1 MVAKDIKTFRDH
13 QYVQLANSS
22 LSGGADNYLLLCRVS
37 HYPFLVV
44 VVAAAVVVVLRFE
57 AEGDLH

>member
-1 MVAKDIKTFRDH
+1 VVAKDIKTFRDH
-13 QYVQLANSS
+13 QYVQLANSF
-22 LSGGADNYLLLCRVS
+22 LSGVADSYLLLCQVS

-44 VVAAAVVVVLRFE
+44 AAVVVVVVLRFE